1 MLYCILKI
9 CWGNWVL
16 PHIKNINN
24 RNFVRFWICLWPWLY
39 WRVAEY
45 AVPKFDYR
53 YLEHAKPKYAALV
66 YWLFWSICIW
76 KTPNSGRSFLWT
88 LCICLKTDPLKELS
102 CHKSPFWEFHQ
113 PGKIDSSQER
123 RLNVGTTARQ
133 TLSQTIILPIY
144 YSEYP
149 FIFPKKNLL
158 LSSKM
163 PHLLFPFPM
172 KIVYNPEF

>member
-9 CWGNWVL
+9 CWGDRVL
-16 PHIKNINN
+16 LHIKNIKK

-45 AVPKFDYR
+45 TIPKFDYR
-53 YLEHAKPKYAALV
+53 YLEHAKLKYAALV
-66 YWLFWSICIW
+66 YWLFWPTCIW

-102 CHKSPFWEFHQ
+102 CHQSTFWEFHQ
-113 PGKIDSSQER
+113 PGKTDSSQER
-123 RLNVGTTARQ
+123 RLDVDTTARQ
-133 TLSQTIILPIY
+133 TWSQIIILPMH

-149 FIFPKKNLL
+149 FIFPKKKNFYSLL
-158 LSSKM
+158 RCLI
-163 PHLLFPFPM
+163 FCPFSLW
-172 KIVYNPEF
+172 K